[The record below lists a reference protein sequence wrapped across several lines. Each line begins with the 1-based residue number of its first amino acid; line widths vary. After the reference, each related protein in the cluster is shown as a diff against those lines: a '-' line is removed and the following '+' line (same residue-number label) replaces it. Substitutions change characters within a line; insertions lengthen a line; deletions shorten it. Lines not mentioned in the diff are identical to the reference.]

1 MRIQPRLASSAAM
14 DPYKVC
20 RNPGSSFGEL
30 RVELFGVLFGS
41 PVRFFD
47 FDEVLSDLRRE
58 YLVYFYCP

>member
-1 MRIQPRLASSAAM
+1 M